1 MLFTSERS
9 EKTSHVL
16 GSSGQRNIKILT
28 ILIFLSWHLTRSWF
42 QSHPHG
48 VVPGS
53 QMGHFVVVGPNW
65 QRWLTQELF
74 PTRNKIAV
82 FCANKTPGCA
92 HIQPK
97 GRQSL
102 SQHNFT
108 IRHSHWPP
116 PTWKRVF
123 KQLIVGAE
131 VICLYSQ
138 LTGNI
143 WRALLRLLP
152 ERKHME
158 EDWRGGGRG
167 NPYFQAWCSHPW
179 EGRCPHQRE
188 NSLLLQCRRRNQKR
202 ARGGNYCSC
211 KTTVK
216 IDIDVM
222 EGAAARRR
230 TH

>member
-1 MLFTSERS
+1 MREVRRLHMFWEVLGKETSKFSQFWNFWVATWQGHDSKVIHIEWCQGHRWGILLLLVP
-9 EKTSHVL
+9 T
-16 GSSGQRNIKILT
+16 GSSGWLKIIK
-28 ILIFLSWHLTRSWF
+28 
-42 QSHPHG
+42 
-48 VVPGS
+48 
-53 QMGHFVVVGPNW
+53 
-65 QRWLTQELF
+65 LF

-143 WRALLRLLP
+143 WRALLRSLP

-167 NPYFQAWCSHPW
+167 NPYFQAWCSHRW

-188 NSLLLQCRRRNQKR
+188 SSLLLQCRRRNQKR

-216 IDIDVM
+216 IDIDVT
-222 EGAAARRR
+222 EGAAARRT